1 MAFTL
6 PIRDS
11 VLTRNVKCSGKLREE
26 LNRADIHALRSTMR
40 SLKIRKKNVYGLCA
54 LRLWN
59 FHMVT
64 RRMRQQKTTL
74 TELPHAAL
82 GRDCRKYIP

>member
-54 LRLWN
+54 LRLWISYG
-59 FHMVT
+59 HSPDE
-64 RRMRQQKTTL
+64 TT
-74 TELPHAAL
+74 E
-82 GRDCRKYIP
+82 DNVD